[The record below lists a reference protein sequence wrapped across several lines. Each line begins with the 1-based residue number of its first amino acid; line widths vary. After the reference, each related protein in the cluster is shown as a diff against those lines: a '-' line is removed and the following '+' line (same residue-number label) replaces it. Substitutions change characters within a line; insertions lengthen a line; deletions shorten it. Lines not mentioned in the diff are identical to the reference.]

1 MHLAI
6 LPCLIS
12 TYFTLSSHLIVYPSQ
27 LLPDPTEEGGVT
39 ALPKIYNTS
48 RFVVQC
54 TFRCSRS
61 RPGKL
66 WHPGHFDTPQGPP
79 SSFEGCRFT
88 VHLGWKNCGA
98 SKSKNL
104 ETEDQPSRIKVR
116 SPIWWG
122 STIHTFPFFHDLS
135 QELGHVPN
143 GTTRCPSQPPPK
155 VLSQWLRWAQSTF
168 AISYVANQLISVTTT
183 KPHMIFS
190 ESWIWNLSS

>member
-6 LPCLIS
+6 LTCLIS

-88 VHLGWKNCGA
+88 VHLGCQNLEKIAEPQNLP
-98 SKSKNL
+98 KSL
-104 ETEDQPSRIKVR
+104 ETEDPRSRIKVR

-122 STIHTFPFFHDLS
+122 STHSFPSSL
-135 QELGHVPN
+135 PR
-143 GTTRCPSQPPPK
+143 TWARA
-155 VLSQWLRWAQSTF
+155 QW
-168 AISYVANQLISVTTT
+168 YN
-183 KPHMIFS
+183 
-190 ESWIWNLSS
+190 